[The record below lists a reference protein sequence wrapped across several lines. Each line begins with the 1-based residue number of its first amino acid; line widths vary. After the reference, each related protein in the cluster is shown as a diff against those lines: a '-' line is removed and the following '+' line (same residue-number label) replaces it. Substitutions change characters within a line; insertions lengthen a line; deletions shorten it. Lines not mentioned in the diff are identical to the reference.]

1 MRPAGLE
8 PATLCFEGIYSIQLS
23 YGRFRVRLTYLIIDC
38 GERQLEKPKA
48 DAKIEAMQIPQEIKS
63 VVNQL
68 KKHHF
73 EVYLVGGCVRDLVLD
88 KKPHDWDVT
97 TNAQPKQMMD
107 IFKDR
112 AFLDN
117 QFGTV
122 TVLTKSREKSLKEVE
137 ITPYRIEGVYKD
149 QRHPESV
156 TFTDDLKKDLSR
168 RDFTINAMALD
179 IQEDQVAL
187 IDLFQGENDL
197 RKKLIRAVGEAP
209 QRFAEDALRLMRAVR
224 LATTLDFQIEKKT
237 QAAIKKN
244 ASLLAKIS
252 QERIRDELM
261 KIIASP
267 QAAQGIETLRQLSLL
282 HYIVPELEEGYH
294 VSQNKHHIYDVYEH
308 VLRSLDYAVQQKF
321 SLPVRL
327 AALFH
332 DIGKPRTKQGRGSEA
347 TFYNHEIVGAEM
359 TRKITTRLK
368 FSRKEAEKVIKLV
381 RYHLFYYNVGEV
393 GESSVRRLVR
403 KVGREDMEEL
413 IQLRMADRIG
423 SGVPKAKP
431 YKLRHLEYM
440 VEKVSQDPISVNK
453 LQVSGHDIMKILQI
467 QPGPKVGQVSAILLD
482 RMLDNPQ
489 DNQPELLKEMI
500 KKLGKLSDKKLEK
513 ESQQAKNN
521 VNQIKETEDIL
532 IKEKHWVK

>member
-1 MRPAGLE
+1 
-8 PATLCFEGIYSIQLS
+8 
-23 YGRFRVRLTYLIIDC
+23 
-38 GERQLEKPKA
+38 
-48 DAKIEAMQIPQEIKS
+48 
-63 VVNQL
+63 
-68 KKHHF
+68 
-73 EVYLVGGCVRDLVLD
+73 
-88 KKPHDWDVT
+88 
-97 TNAQPKQMMD
+97 
-107 IFKDR
+107 
-112 AFLDN
+112 
-117 QFGTV
+117 
-122 TVLTKSREKSLKEVE
+122 
-137 ITPYRIEGVYKD
+137 
-149 QRHPESV
+149 
-156 TFTDDLKKDLSR
+156 
-168 RDFTINAMALD
+168 
-179 IQEDQVAL
+179 
-187 IDLFQGENDL
+187 
-197 RKKLIRAVGEAP
+197 
-209 QRFAEDALRLMRAVR
+209 
-224 LATTLDFQIEKKT
+224 
-237 QAAIKKN
+237 
-244 ASLLAKIS
+244 
-252 QERIRDELM
+252 
-261 KIIASP
+261 
-267 QAAQGIETLRQLSLL
+267 
-282 HYIVPELEEGYH
+282 
-294 VSQNKHHIYDVYEH
+294 
-308 VLRSLDYAVQQKF
+308 
-321 SLPVRL
+321 
-327 AALFH
+327 
-332 DIGKPRTKQGRGSEA
+332 
-347 TFYNHEIVGAEM
+347 M

-403 KVGREDMEEL
+403 KVGREDMKEL